1 MDDLSVVH
9 VAVPGPAFDSFDYL
23 RPPSSSTTNPPL
35 RLGTRVLVG
44 FGDRRVVG
52 MIVGG
57 GQRSRVPA
65 KRLRPVLKVLDTEPI
80 LDRRDLELLQWVS
93 RYYHYPLG
101 EVVKAALPTRLR
113 QGNEAAI
120 AGTPVWRISPDGH
133 DVPLESLRRA
143 PRQAALLALLKTHPD
158 GLDAAQISATVSN
171 WRQPLARLLEKRL
184 VEETSRPCLE
194 AAHAASIPAPNLN
207 AYQTAAVDSMLD
219 ALGRFTPFVLEGVTG
234 SGKTEVYL
242 KLIEQALLASRQALV
257 LVPEIALTPQLIARF
272 RARFSVP
279 LAVMH
284 SALSDGERHCAWHM
298 ARVGAAPI
306 VIGTRSAV
314 FTPLAAPGVFVVD
327 EEHDS
332 SFKQQEGFRYHARDV
347 AVFRARLL
355 GIPVILGSAT
365 PSLETLYNV
374 QRGRYR
380 RVRLPERARRAGAP
394 TLEVVDVRRCAM
406 DNGLSSYVLT
416 QVQQHLKAGDQVLV
430 FLNRRGYAPLLL
442 CHDCGWAASCA
453 RCDAKLT
460 LHAAKGRLCCHH
472 CGAERPVNVECSSCG
487 STALLRIGEGTE
499 RIEQALKK
507 AFPDVSIVRIDRD
520 STRRKGDLQKKLT
533 DIEGGAHRLLIGT
546 QMLSKGHDFP
556 NVTLA
561 VILNIDHSLY
571 SSDFRAA
578 ERAAQLIVQVAGRAG
593 RGDRPGKVIL
603 QTHRPDQLLLNNLV
617 EGGYEVFSRMALKE
631 RRLAGLPPYRHLAL
645 LRAEATRQEA
655 SLNFLRGAQALLSA
669 NAASGV
675 SILGPAPAPMERR
688 AGRYRFQL
696 LLSAQYRTK
705 LQRLLDNCI
714 PSVGTLPSARSVR
727 WTLDVD
733 PIEML

>member
-1 MDDLSVVH
+1 M
-9 VAVPGPAFDSFDYL
+9 
-23 RPPSSSTTNPPL
+23 
-35 RLGTRVLVG
+35 
-44 FGDRRVVG
+44 VVG
-52 MIVGG
+52 GSH
-57 GQRSRVPA
+57 RSRIAA
-65 KRLRPVLKVLDTEPI
+65 KRLRPVLKVLDKKPI
-80 LDRRDLELLQWVS
+80 LGRRDLELLRWVS
-93 RYYHYPLG
+93 RYYHHPLG
-101 EVVKAALPTRLR
+101 EVIKAALPKRMR
-113 QGNEAAI
+113 QGHEAAI
-120 AGTPVWRISPDGH
+120 AVFPVWQISPDGR
-133 DVPLESLRRA
+133 DVPVDSLRRA
-143 PRQAALLALLKTHPD
+143 PRQAALLALLKAHPD
-158 GLDAAQISATVSN
+158 GLDAAQISATVPN
-171 WRQPLARLLEKRL
+171 WRQPLARLMQKRH
-184 VEETSRPCLE
+184 VSETSRPCLE
-194 AAHAASIPAPNLN
+194 AARAAPTAAPNLN
-207 AYQTAAVDSMLD
+207 TYQAAAVDTVLG
-219 ALGRFTPFVLEGVTG
+219 ALASFAPFVLEGVTG

-242 KLIEQALLASRQALV
+242 KLIEQMLLISRQALV

-279 LAVMH
+279 LAVIH
-284 SALSDGERHCAWHM
+284 SALSDGERYCAWHM

-314 FTPLAAPGVFVVD
+314 FTPLAAPGILIVD

-355 GIPVILGSAT
+355 GIPVVLGSAT

-380 RVRLPERARRAGAP
+380 RVRLPERAKRAGTP
-394 TLEVVDVRRCAM
+394 PLEIIDVRRCSM
-406 DNGLSSYVLT
+406 DHGLSSYVLA
-416 QVQQHLKAGDQVLV
+416 QIRRHLEADDQVLV
-430 FLNRRGYAPLLL
+430 FLNRRGYAPALL

-472 CGAERPVNVECSSCG
+472 CGAERPVNVECASCG
-487 STALLRIGEGTE
+487 SAALLRVGEGTE
-499 RIEQALKK
+499 RIEQALRMT
-507 AFPDVSIVRIDRD
+507 FPNVSIVRIDRD
-520 STRRKGDLQKKLT
+520 STRRKGELQNKLA

-556 NVTLA
+556 NVTLV
-561 VILNIDHSLY
+561 VILNIDHNLY

-603 QTHRPDQLLLNNLV
+603 QTHRPDDPLLKNLL
-617 EGGYEVFSRMALKE
+617 EGGYEVFSQTALVE

-655 SLNFLRGAQALLSA
+655 PLDFLRRALAVLSI
-669 NAASGV
+669 NAVGGV
-675 SILGPAPAPMERR
+675 NMLGPAPAPMERR
-688 AGRYRFQL
+688 AGRHRFQL
-696 LLSAQYRTK
+696 LLSAECRAK
-705 LQRLLDNCI
+705 LQRLLDDCI
-714 PSVGTLPSARSVR
+714 PRIQMLPSARSVR

-733 PIEML
+733 PVEML